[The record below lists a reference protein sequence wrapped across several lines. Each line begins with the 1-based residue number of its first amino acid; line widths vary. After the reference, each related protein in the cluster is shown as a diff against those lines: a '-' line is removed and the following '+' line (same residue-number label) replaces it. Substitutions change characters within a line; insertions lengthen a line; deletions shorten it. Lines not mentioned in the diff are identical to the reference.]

1 MNQLIMSMISRGLVC
16 PYCMRKSEYINS
28 AEVYGTDYGNLY
40 ICRPCKAWVGVH
52 HGTSRVAL
60 GRLANEELRKLKRL
74 AHKNFDQLWKKKV
87 ANGMS
92 QYEAR
97 TLGYR
102 WLSGQM
108 GTPIE
113 LTHIGMFDEKQC
125 KKVIQ
130 ICEKYL

>member
-1 MNQLIMSMISRGLVC
+1 
-16 PYCMRKSEYINS
+16 
-28 AEVYGTDYGNLY
+28 
-40 ICRPCKAWVGVH
+40 
-52 HGTSRVAL
+52 
-60 GRLANEELRKLKRL
+60 
-74 AHKNFDQLWKKKV
+74 
-87 ANGMS
+87 MS